1 MFDFSSLFGGF
12 GGLGGFK
19 TPDFNPNASPE
30 NEWLNKM
37 AGLGKQSDP
46 TADYLKSI
54 GAGQS
59 QNPFASLGK
68 MAPYLASVQNSS
80 PPMQAPMASASRGSA
95 GSVSSFAGMSP
106 YQGLMQL
113 KPRKVTFGG
122 L

>member
-1 MFDFSSLFGGF
+1 MFDFSNLFGSF
-12 GGLGGFK
+12 GGFK

-30 NEWLNKM
+30 NDWLNQV
-37 AGLGKQSDP
+37 AGLGKQGDP

-54 GAGQS
+54 GISGPTQS
-59 QNPFASLGK
+59 PFAALGK
-68 MAPYLASVQNSS
+68 MAPYLASVQGGAQ
-80 PPMQAPMASASRGSA
+80 PMQAPMASAGRGSA

-106 YQGLMQL
+106 YQGLMQM